1 MAKPATKNTETQNV
15 TTSTQTV
22 TVGCKLPHGLV
33 LEVGST
39 SVTLNGANASNII
52 GGYGLTEGV
61 DKAFFD
67 AWLKKNEHLPFVRN
81 QMVFAQSTTDDA
93 KAEALEK
100 AHEKTGFEGM
110 NDADMPAGVSK
121 VEEK

>member
-1 MAKPATKNTETQNV
+1 MAQKTAQAVSTE
-15 TTSTQTV
+15 TV

-33 LEVGST
+33 LELDKQ
-39 SVTLNGANASNII
+39 SVVLNGANSSTII

-67 AWLKKNEHLPFVRN
+67 AWMEKNEHLPFVRN
-81 QMVFAQSTTDDA
+81 QTVFAQAKTEDA
-93 KAEALEK
+93 RASALEK
-100 AHEKTGFEGM
+100 AGEKTGFEGM
-110 NDADMPAGVSK
+110 SDADMPAGVSK

>member
-1 MAKPATKNTETQNV
+1 MAKTVTQQTKAENVATSNQA
-15 TTSTQTV
+15 V

-39 SVTLNGANASNII
+39 SVTLNGANSSNII

-67 AWLKKNEHLPFVRN
+67 AWMEKNEHLPFVRN
-81 QMVFAQSTTDDA
+81 QLVFAQASADDA
-93 KAEALEK
+93 KASALEK
-100 AHEKTGFEGM
+100 AGEKTGFEGM
-110 NDADMPAGVSK
+110 SDADMPAGVSK
-121 VEEK
+121 ADEK